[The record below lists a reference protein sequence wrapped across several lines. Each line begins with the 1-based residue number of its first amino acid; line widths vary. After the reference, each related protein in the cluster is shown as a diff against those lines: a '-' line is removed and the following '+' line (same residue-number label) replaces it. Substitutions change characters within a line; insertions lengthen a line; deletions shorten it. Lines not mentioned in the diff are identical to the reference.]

1 MDNILRIWDF
11 TMNNARRYS
20 SQPAETNDSLDRTVI
35 TTFTI
40 DTLPQKTAH
49 VGGKDLPP
57 HLFSQSFVT
66 VGETA
71 GPGKMAQA
79 LQSQR
84 EQAQALSWV
93 KT

>member
-1 MDNILRIWDF
+1 MQGDTAVNLLKPM
-11 TMNNARRYS
+11 THLTEES
-20 SQPAETNDSLDRTVI
+20 SRLSPQ
-35 TTFTI
+35 
-40 DTLPQKTAH
+40 TLPQKTAH

-57 HLFSQSFVT
+57 RLFSQSFVT

-84 EQAQALSWV
+84 EQAQTLS
-93 KT
+93 